1 MCHLDP
7 SSSLA
12 SPSPTGDCL
21 FSFQYDADSQDLQR
35 QIAGVRSDSA
45 RQQLQFH
52 HWKQMALMR
61 GGAPGQAATSLAAAP
76 KSKAAGSARRPV
88 AASSSLVEEEMAEES
103 HLGAGRSDEAGS
115 GDDIMEES
123 GFEPTQA
130 RRQSKSVSPCQFT
143 DYFLPLVWIYCV
155 WGGELMYFYLY
166 FPQAAA
172 ASSTPCPLGSTMM
185 EGRRETAGAACPR
198 RAGDSHRPAVPPP
211 HRSPRQPDVSAR
223 LFLHI
228 AYEPELDHTRILLR
242 MHDFQCRYPILM
254 SGFSHP
260 PSLCRPQHSVH

>member
-1 MCHLDP
+1 MCYLSELP
-7 SSSLA
+7 PSLA
-12 SPSPTGDCL
+12 SPPLTGDR
-21 FSFQYDADSQDLQR
+21 FPSFQYDADSQDLQR

-61 GGAPGQAATSLAAAP
+61 GGAPSQAAAAAAAAP

-103 HLGAGRSDEAGS
+103 HLGADRSDEAGS

-143 DYFLPLVWIYCV
+143 DYFMPLVCIFVC
-155 WGGELMYFYLY
+155 
-166 FPQAAA
+166 
-172 ASSTPCPLGSTMM
+172 
-185 EGRRETAGAACPR
+185 EG
-198 RAGDSHRPAVPPP
+198 VN
-211 HRSPRQPDVSAR
+211 
-223 LFLHI
+223 
-228 AYEPELDHTRILLR
+228 
-242 MHDFQCRYPILM
+242 
-254 SGFSHP
+254 
-260 PSLCRPQHSVH
+260 